1 MAATGAAH
9 LRSTFYSARRFAM
22 ISLSKIL
29 LCASAFAS
37 GVLAKTATVRLDDAT
52 VIGTSDGF
60 VTQFLG
66 IPFAQPPVG
75 KLRLQ
80 LPQPIPHFS
89 GTINATTFGPQ
100 CIQQTLV
107 PPTIPSGLPDAIR
120 MFLMP
125 HDTVP
130 GVPESEDCLNI
141 NVIVPA
147 GAKPGDKLPVVAWIY
162 GGGYQV
168 GSNAVQPG
176 QNVVNRSIEI
186 GQPIIFVSMNY
197 RLSAFGFL
205 GGRAIQEA
213 GLGNLGLHD
222 QREALRWVQK
232 HISAFGGDP
241 TKVTIWGES
250 AGSQSVAFQML
261 TNGGN
266 TEGLFRAGWMESGSA
281 LPTGD
286 FSKLQPTFDFIAS
299 ETGCASARDVLACL
313 RKVPAAV
320 IKAAMDQTPTFLGF
334 AALNTP
340 FMPHADGVFLRDGP
354 QKLVLEGSVAD
365 VPFVIGS
372 NEDEGTLF
380 TLALLNITTETELA
394 AYLTSNYF
402 PKATRQTISRLLELY
417 PANPAAGS
425 PFGTGRNFTFTPE
438 YKRLAAFQGDFI
450 FQATR
455 RFLLDQRSGKQVA
468 RSFLSE
474 RNKVEGLGAAHS
486 TELAIIFGGQDMTDF
501 LVRFVS
507 TLDPNGGPEIHW
519 PAYTAESPRLLAFVD
534 GDTPLRVIPDTF
546 RKEAMDFLTQ
556 LGLAQPI

>member
-1 MAATGAAH
+1 MSTLLKLLLGAIASTSVTAAQ
-9 LRSTFYSARRFAM
+9 
-22 ISLSKIL
+22 
-29 LCASAFAS
+29 
-37 GVLAKTATVRLDDAT
+37 VTVKLDDAT
-52 VIGTSDGF
+52 VIGTRNGT

-80 LPQPIPHFS
+80 LPQPIPRFS
-89 GTINATTFGPQ
+89 GTINATTFGNQ
-100 CIQQTLV
+100 CIQQSV
-107 PPTIPSGLPDAIR
+107 PPPDIPPGLPAAIST
-120 MFLMP
+120 FLGIGKP
-125 HDTVP
+125 NHDSIP
-130 GVPESEDCLNI
+130 AIPQSEDCLNI

-147 GAKPGDKLPVVAWIY
+147 GTKPGDKLPIAAWIY

-176 QNVVNRSIEI
+176 AVVVNRSIEL
-186 GQPIIFVSMNY
+186 GQPIIFVAMNY

-205 GGRAIQEA
+205 GGQEIQKA
-213 GLGNLGLHD
+213 GLGNLGLQD

-250 AGSQSVAFQML
+250 AGSQSVAFQMV
-261 TNGGN
+261 TNGGH

-281 LPTGD
+281 LPSGD

-299 ETGCASARDVLACL
+299 ETGCASANDVLECL
-313 RKVPAAV
+313 RQAPVDA
-320 IKAAMDQTPTFLGF
+320 ITAAMNRTPTFLGF
-334 AALNTP
+334 QALNTP
-340 FMPHADGVFLRDGP
+340 FMPHADGVFLRDNP

-380 TLALLNITTETELA
+380 TLASLNLTTEQELT
-394 AYLTSNYF
+394 AYLKGNYF
-402 PKATRQTISRLLELY
+402 PNASDATIARLLELY
-417 PANPAAGS
+417 PADPAAGS
-425 PFGTGRNFTFTPE
+425 PFGTGDNFTFTPV

-474 RNKVEGLGAAHS
+474 RNKVTGLGAAHS

-501 LVRFVS
+501 LVRFVN

-519 PAYTAESPRLLAFVD
+519 PAYTSESPQLLAFVD
-534 GDTPLRVIPDTF
+534 GAKPLEVIPDTF
-546 RKEAMDFLTQ
+546 RKDAMDFVTQ

>member
-1 MAATGAAH
+1 MFHLFSIFTCAAALTGA
-9 LRSTFYSARRFAM
+9 
-22 ISLSKIL
+22 
-29 LCASAFAS
+29 
-37 GVLAKTATVRLDDAT
+37 VAKTASVRLDNAT
-52 VIGTSDGF
+52 VIGTSDGM
-60 VTQFLG
+60 VNQFLG

-75 KLRLQ
+75 RLRLQ
-80 LPQPIPHFS
+80 LPQPGPHLR
-89 GTINATTFGPQ
+89 GIINATTFGNQ
-100 CIQQTLV
+100 CIQQNVTPPAV
-107 PPTIPSGLPDAIR
+107 PPGLPSEILNFIGEGKSNKDSIQTIAQ
-120 MFLMP
+120 
-125 HDTVP
+125 
-130 GVPESEDCLNI
+130 SEDCLNI

-147 GAKPGDKLPVVAWIY
+147 GTKPGDNLPIAAWIY

-176 QNVVNRSIEI
+176 AVVVNRSIEL
-186 GQPIIFVSMNY
+186 GQPIIFVAMNY

-205 GGRAIQEA
+205 GGREIQEA

-250 AGSQSVAFQML
+250 AGSQAVAFQMIA
-261 TNGGN
+261 NDGN

-281 LPTGD
+281 LPSGE

-299 ETGCASARDVLACL
+299 GVGCASARDVLACL
-313 RKVPAAV
+313 RQVPADTITAV
-320 IKAAMDQTPTFLGF
+320 MDKTPTFLGF
-334 AALNTP
+334 QALNTP
-340 FMPHADGVFLRDGP
+340 FMPHADGVFLRDNP
-354 QKLVLEGSVAD
+354 QKLVLQGSVAD

-380 TLALLNITTETELA
+380 SLASLNITTERELI
-394 AYLTSNYF
+394 AYVKSNYF
-402 PKATRQTISRLLELY
+402 PQATDATIARLLELY
-417 PANPAAGS
+417 PADPALGS
-425 PFGTGRNFTFTPE
+425 PFGTGANFTFTAE
-438 YKRLAAFQGDFI
+438 YKRLAALQGDFI

-455 RFLLDQRSGKQVA
+455 RFLLDQRSGKQVV

-474 RNKVEGLGAAHS
+474 RNKVTGMGAAHG

-501 LVRFVS
+501 LVRFVN

-519 PAYTAESPRLLAFVD
+519 PQYTQESPQLLAFVEEEPRLKLIS
-534 GDTPLRVIPDTF
+534 DTT
-546 RKEAMDFLTQ
+546 RKEPMDFLTE

>member
-1 MAATGAAH
+1 M
-9 LRSTFYSARRFAM
+9 L
-22 ISLSKIL
+22 SLSKFL
-29 LCASAFAS
+29 LCLGALVASAA
-37 GVLAKTATVRLDDAT
+37 AKTATVKLDDAT
-52 VIGTSDGF
+52 VIGTSDGV

-80 LPQPIPHFS
+80 LPQPIAGFG

-107 PPTIPSGLPDAIR
+107 PPAIPSGLPDAISE
-120 MFLMP
+120 FLRP
-125 HDTVP
+125 KDTVP
-130 GVPESEDCLNI
+130 GVQQSEDCLNI

-186 GQPIIFVSMNY
+186 GQPIIFVAMNY

-205 GGRAIQEA
+205 GGRQIQEA
-213 GLGNLGLHD
+213 GLGNLGLQD

-266 TEGLFRAGWMESGSA
+266 TDGLFRAGWMESGSA
-281 LPTGD
+281 LPSGS

-313 RKVPAAV
+313 REVPAAA
-320 IKAAMDQTPTFLGF
+320 ITAAMDKTPTFLGF

-340 FMPHADGVFLRDGP
+340 FMPHADGVFLRDNP
-354 QKLVLEGSVAD
+354 QELVLEGSMAD
-365 VPFVIGS
+365 IPFVIGS

-380 TLALLNITTETELA
+380 SLASLNITTEREA
-394 AYLTSNYF
+394 EAYITSNYF
-402 PKATRQTISRLLELY
+402 PNATRQTIARLLELY

-425 PFGTGRNFTFTPE
+425 PFGTGNNFTFTPE

-455 RFLLDQRSGKQVA
+455 RFFLDKRPGKAIA

-474 RNKVEGLGAAHS
+474 RNKVTGIGAAHS

-501 LVRFVS
+501 LVRFVN
-507 TLDPNGGPEIHW
+507 TLDPNGGQQPHW
-519 PAYTAESPRLLAFVD
+519 PAYTAESPQLLAFVD
-534 GDTPLRVIPDTF
+534 GHTPLTVIPDTF